1 MSVLRY
7 FGVITGKLSEPK
19 QISDK
24 QFSKIPDLIRN
35 SFRKVNAILESEDQ
49 FEYEIIRMD
58 EFIGKIGNPGSCVS
72 KIMMLLSAYRSISDA
87 VLGIKTELK
96 ISLGVG
102 PVEFLQ
108 NQLRESDGTAFR
120 LAISGLNSLKR
131 TQRIIISTT
140 DENINDEFKVTCSF
154 MDIIIRE
161 WSDEQA
167 EAIFLKLTGKN
178 QIEISKQLGISQ
190 PAVNRR
196 LKAAH
201 FDATDLFIKRSV
213 RLLSVPIQPVKP

>member
-1 MSVLRY
+1 MSDKGY
-7 FGVITGKLSEPK
+7 FGVITGKLSESK
-19 QISDK
+19 QISDN

-58 EFIGKIGNPGSCVS
+58 EFIGKIANPGSCVS

-87 VLGIKTELK
+87 VLGIKTELR
-96 ISLGVG
+96 ISLGAG
-102 PVEFLQ
+102 PVEFPQ
-108 NQLRESDGTAFR
+108 HQLRESDGTAFR
-120 LAISGLNSLKR
+120 LAITGLNNLKR
-131 TQRIIISTT
+131 TQRIIICTT

-154 MDIIIRE
+154 MDILIRE

-167 EAIFLKLTGKN
+167 EALFLKLTGKN
-178 QIEISKQLGISQ
+178 QIEISEQLGISQ

-213 RLLSVPIQPVKP
+213 RLLSEPIQPAKP